1 MRPYW
6 KNLKRQVDMT
16 LGELLKEEIKFFA
29 IRSRTLMAIA
39 NLVKQHPEWIEQEP
53 KLVPLLEE
61 LEKVS

>member
-1 MRPYW
+1 
-6 KNLKRQVDMT
+6 MT